1 MKLYRIAVGVVGAL
15 MLSTAVY
22 AGCVGCVDMCQ
33 AYCDQAYADAPGE
46 RDACAN
52 GCVMGCGIA
61 CIE

>member
-22 AGCVGCVDMCQ
+22 AGCNGCVAMCTN
-33 AYCDQAYADAPGE
+33 YCDQAYTDDTGE
-46 RDACAN
+46 RNACAN

>member
-1 MKLYRIAVGVVGAL
+1 MKLYRIAMGVVGAL

-22 AGCVGCVDMCQ
+22 AGCNGCVGMCQ
-33 AYCDQAYADAPGE
+33 AYCEQAYEGIPGE
-46 RDACAN
+46 IAACGN